1 MTTKPKTNPDRP
13 FNPFRKANSEAC
25 RGLVADVLIQFQGYE
40 NHKQTRKR
48 SRKTRD
54 QAILEQQIE
63 ALVSDLVHR
72 YLTAP
77 EGWIAVTMSNQKL
90 CSKDIYRSELLN
102 KTFPTVVKVLASPE
116 LAFAELVLGNHS
128 ERRQTTIKAGKRLIS
143 RIKDRGLAPF
153 DLGIDKSSEPI
164 VLRRSKITGEK
175 KAKNINYV
183 DTPVTKRY
191 RQEMNQ
197 INEYLANADIQYH
210 GKDTTVDETTR
221 YLRRIFNNGS
231 FELGGRLYGGFWQ
244 WMKSEHRDWITIND
258 EEVTCLDYGQIGLY
272 IAYSLCGE
280 TPEFDDGYAIPELIG
295 DRELIKKFVNKLYN
309 CEAVPKKLPKGIR
322 LAPSTIN
329 WAFLGRD
336 GRTFTSNDRA
346 RIEAGVAADLVN
358 QYHHKIGQF
367 FLHRNSL
374 GFMHLESQIMIQ
386 LLLDLNSQGIT
397 ALPVHDAVLVK
408 ASDVVSAAK
417 VMRKAAKKILNL
429 DVPVSIG

>member
-1 MTTKPKTNPDRP
+1 MTTKPKQNPDRP
-13 FNPFRKANSEAC
+13 FNPFRKAHSEAC
-25 RGLVADVLIQFQGYE
+25 RGLVADVLNQFQGYE
-40 NHKQTRKR
+40 NNKQTRKR
-48 SRKTRD
+48 SRKSRD
-54 QAILEQQIE
+54 QAILEKQIE

-143 RIKDRGLAPF
+143 RIKDRGLAPS

-183 DTPVTKRY
+183 DTPDTKRY

-231 FELGGRLYGGFWQ
+231 FDLGGRLYGGFWQ
-244 WMKSEHRDWITIND
+244 WMKSEDRDWITIDD

-309 CEAVPKKLPKGIR
+309 SEASPKKLPKGIH
-322 LAPSTIN
+322 LEPTSIN
-329 WAFLGRD
+329 WAFLTKD
-336 GRTFTSNDRA
+336 GRTFTAKERA
-346 RIEAGVAADLVN
+346 RIEAEFAAGFVN
-358 QYHHKIGQF
+358 QYHPKIGKLYLQK
-367 FLHRNSL
+367 NSL
-374 GFMHLESQIMIQ
+374 SFMNLESQIMIQ
-386 LLLDLNSQGIT
+386 LILDLNSQNIT
-397 ALPVHDAVLVK
+397 ALPIHDAVLVK
-408 ASDVVSAAK
+408 ASVVNDAEK
-417 VMRKAAKKILNL
+417 RMRAAAKKILNL
-429 DVPVSIG
+429 DVPISVD